1 MRVNEWGS
9 SRQGRPREGQDVSI
23 VRDNYDLLMLEMEN
37 ALQAREK
44 HGENILRFHNMMP
57 GSFFWR
63 WELGWGQNIT
73 LTIYIIPS
81 FILWSLQPTISL
93 CGKLV
98 LLMTGK
104 KKGNWNLTKEPF
116 LVSCKNMRISAVIT
130 QIQLCLIIFWH
141 FSLGQATSCVYE
153 SSMDCLNLKLV
164 SNWTIS
170 HVNIFGLMSS
180 WYTLQLISF
189 LNYSRSTILY

>member
-23 VRDNYDLLMLEMEN
+23 LRDNYDLLMLEMEN

-44 HGENILRFHNMMP
+44 HSENILRFHNMMP

-81 FILWSLQPTISL
+81 F
-93 CGKLV
+93 
-98 LLMTGK
+98 LL
-104 KKGNWNLTKEPF
+104 
-116 LVSCKNMRISAVIT
+116 
-130 QIQLCLIIFWH
+130 
-141 FSLGQATSCVYE
+141 
-153 SSMDCLNLKLV
+153 
-164 SNWTIS
+164 
-170 HVNIFGLMSS
+170 
-180 WYTLQLISF
+180 
-189 LNYSRSTILY
+189 